1 MPLRR
6 RHEGKLPTSRFR
18 GSNRRLI
25 RVAYFVK
32 SIREN
37 HVSGINCQWPSN
49 VPSSKQSEKVSD
61 EESRRGERRGQ
72 GDRRKKKKYA
82 KGRGD
87 NEIAIATR
95 RRRVSDS
102 NSMHKRRVRASVYLL
117 VGREE
122 SIMKGRRN
130 ISFEIRSRRRL
141 YYYIFE

>member
-1 MPLRR
+1 MCPRR
-6 RHEGKLPTSRFR
+6 N
-18 GSNRRLI
+18 NRRKY
-25 RVAYFVK
+25 RTR
-32 SIREN
+32 SQGEERE
-37 HVSGINCQWPSN
+37 GDR
-49 VPSSKQSEKVSD
+49 ET
-61 EESRRGERRGQ
+61 GER
-72 GDRRKKKKYA
+72 KKKYA